1 MKAELIKE
9 KGQSILEVLIALGV
23 LAMSLSAA
31 IYLFFSGQSMLIDSR
46 LNQKALY
53 LARQNMEEARLG
65 AISNFNSLQSSSS
78 MENGFLKELIVE
90 QTAGDTKKIISRV
103 SWNPTPLRNS
113 KKELVTYLTNW
124 RSVSSGA
131 GGAAGGGGSPPT
143 GDWANPRTL
152 TSVDIGPGNEGTDI
166 EVKSSYAYLT
176 SEASD
181 VNKPDLFIF
190 NVSDPSSPILTSQT
204 NFGIKGLNSL
214 NISGNYLYA
223 VSNDDSQEFLII
235 DISNPALPTK
245 ISSVNLSG
253 SSNGI
258 TVFYKNNF
266 AYVGRASGAA
276 QEFVIIDVFNR
287 SSPQY
292 YSGLSGVGGEIN
304 DIFVFNN
311 RAYLGTEDDNNGLTI
326 VNVGDPAN
334 PSKIG
339 SLNVGEH
346 VYGAYLT
353 AESSA
358 FVGGK
363 TKFYITDASNPAS
376 VNVIGSIA
384 TGGKVNDVVTAGT
397 LAFLATGNSTKE
409 FQVINFATSSNPIL
423 NSSFN
428 FPQQATGVDYLN
440 NLIYMSVRSN
450 DALRIITS
458 Q

>member
-1 MKAELIKE
+1 MKAESIKE

-31 IYLFFSGQSMLIDSR
+31 IYLFFSGQSLLIDSR

-53 LARQNMEEARLG
+53 LARQNMEEARFG
-65 AISNFNSLQSSSS
+65 AISNFNNLQSSSGTES
-78 MENGFLKELIVE
+78 GFLKELIVE

-103 SWNPTPLRNS
+103 SWNSTPLRTS
-113 KKELVTYLTNW
+113 KKELVTYLTDW
-124 RSVSSGA
+124 RRVGV
-131 GGAAGGGGSPPT
+131 GGAAGGGGSAPT
-143 GDWANPRTL
+143 GDWINPETL
-152 TSVDIGPGNEGTDI
+152 TSTDIGPGNEGTDI

-176 SEASD
+176 SMASD

-214 NISGNYLYA
+214 NIFGNYLYA
-223 VSNDDSQEFLII
+223 VSDDDSQEFLII
-235 DISNPALPTK
+235 DISNPVSPTK

-253 SSNGI
+253 SSNGMA
-258 TVFYKNNF
+258 VFYKNNF
-266 AYVGRASGAA
+266 AYVGRANGAA
-276 QEFVIIDVFNR
+276 QEFVIIDVSNR

-326 VNVGDPAN
+326 INVGDPAN

-346 VYGAYLT
+346 VYSAYLT
-353 AESSA
+353 AESSV

-363 TKFYITDASNPAS
+363 TKFYIADASNPVS

-384 TGGKVNDVVTAGT
+384 TGGKVHDVVTAGT

-409 FQVINFATSSNPIL
+409 FQVINFATLSNPIL